1 MRVFGGNFCYVVVV
15 VVVVPKDTH
24 RVIGDGLAEEV
35 FDASIRAGQ
44 MSIKS
49 FSSIVTLILFII
61 NQSVLMPVA

>member
-15 VVVVPKDTH
+15 LVPKDTH

-35 FDASIRAGQ
+35 FDASIRARQ